1 MRTTIICDPA
11 ILKTSSQVNE
21 QQMEN
26 RENRFSTKRKRTE
39 IDPQMD
45 ASDFQQP
52 IKCMRTYNL
61 GNLYNQQEHQYE
73 FVNVMFDSNL
83 LPVQNPIISEAN
95 SANLAEY
102 SANWSTNDLLDLDQ
116 KAPSSIDGTYSHQ
129 QHQQQP
135 HLETFTGT
143 GVTVD
148 SGHRNTKNHHVT
160 SESNNQMTSEDL
172 EDKNLSWLF
181 NFKLDE
187 LPHLSPEVNRSAS
200 TVPVRSHTSTKKID
214 EIIQEA
220 TAGIDEDEINV
231 AENVI
236 VENHNRIQKKPPFTY
251 TELIEYALED
261 RGELT
266 VSGIY
271 QWISDRFPYY
281 KSNDDRWKNS
291 VRHNLS
297 INPHFRKGSK
307 APQGAGHL
315 WTISSRDSEANNL
328 AWEHK
333 KQRLELFFKMEAAHS
348 PAVVRR
354 EIEAN
359 FDETAAA
366 TASILPPQ
374 ERQSPENSL
383 SVKPT
388 DTLASFYAQPE
399 SHQLPFDVTDPTD
412 DLRRVAGEILN
423 GVRRNVEVQ
432 IVHPGAAF
440 AIDSTGDYLNPLSKD
455 EIVQE
460 SGLRQAMSIH
470 GRSNDLG
477 NDYFVTEIDPIELGI
492 NMTTNGEE
500 EVLFGDDFNLNYFG
514 IGPGSNIVA

>member
-11 ILKTSSQVNE
+11 ILKTSQVNE

-26 RENRFSTKRKRTE
+26 RENRYAKRKRTE
-39 IDPQMD
+39 IDPPMD
-45 ASDFQQP
+45 GSDFQQP
-52 IKCMRTYNL
+52 VKCMRTYM
-61 GNLYNQQEHQYE
+61 GNLYSHQEHQYE

-95 SANLAEY
+95 AANLAEF

-116 KAPSSIDGTYSHQ
+116 KTTSGTYS
-129 QHQQQP
+129 QQP
-135 HLETFTGT
+135 HMDTFTSDPGQRPAKIA
-143 GVTVD
+143 V
-148 SGHRNTKNHHVT
+148 SSEPSNH
-160 SESNNQMTSEDL
+160 MTSEDL

-200 TVPVRSHTSTKKID
+200 VTTPRSHSTKKID

-220 TAGIDEDEINV
+220 TAGIDDDELNV

-236 VENHNRIQKKPPFTY
+236 VENPNRIQKKPPFTY

-348 PAVVRR
+348 PAIVRR
-354 EIEAN
+354 EVDAV

-366 TASILPPQ
+366 TASILSHQ
-374 ERQSPENSL
+374 ERQSPENHP
-383 SVKPT
+383 PT
-388 DTLASFYAQPE
+388 TPSDAMATFYTPQDT
-399 SHQLPFDVTDPTD
+399 HQLPYDVADSSD

-432 IVHPGAAF
+432 IVHPGDSF

-460 SGLRQAMSIH
+460 SGLRSMVTR
-470 GRSNDLG
+470 GNDLG

-514 IGPGSNIVA
+514 IGTGSNIVA

>member
-11 ILKTSSQVNE
+11 ILKTSQVNE

-26 RENRFSTKRKRTE
+26 RENRYIKRKRTE
-39 IDPQMD
+39 IDPPMD
-45 ASDFQQP
+45 GSDFQQP
-52 IKCMRTYNL
+52 VKCMRTYM

-95 SANLAEY
+95 SANLAEF

-116 KAPSSIDGTYSHQ
+116 KTPSYGQ
-129 QHQQQP
+129 QT
-135 HLETFTGT
+135 HLDTFTP
-143 GVTVD
+143 D
-148 SGHRNTKNHHVT
+148 SGHRHTKNPVS
-160 SESNNQMTSEDL
+160 SEPNNQMPSEDL

-187 LPHLSPEVNRSAS
+187 LPHLSPEVNRTPSVATTPRNNS
-200 TVPVRSHTSTKKID
+200 STKKID

-220 TAGIDEDEINV
+220 TAGIDDEEMNV

-236 VENHNRIQKKPPFTY
+236 VENPNRIQKKPPFTY

-354 EIEAN
+354 EVETA

-374 ERQSPENSL
+374 ERQSPENQAT
-383 SVKPT
+383 VKH
-388 DTLASFYAQPE
+388 PE
-399 SHQLPFDVTDPTD
+399 SLATFYTPQDPHQMPFDVTDSSD

-432 IVHPGAAF
+432 IVHPGASF
-440 AIDSTGDYLNPLSKD
+440 ALESTGDYLNPLSKD

-460 SGLRQAMSIH
+460 SGLRSMGSH
-470 GRSNDLG
+470 GGRGSDLG

-492 NMTTNGEE
+492 NMTTNGDE

-514 IGPGSNIVA
+514 IGTGSNIVA